1 MKSKDKIELEME
13 FFKQLTAIVLLIF
26 MCTLTGFSQEENATI
41 KALDLSAEQKNI
53 LKEQLELTK
62 QIRESIKSNLT
73 SEQKKMLANRNL
85 TRADRAKLLRKSL
98 SVRQLDNIKR
108 NQHLLR
114 DKRIRF
120 RKTISKRQ
128 MRHFRSFVRDRH
140 QRDRRRLIRRL
151 RDLIRDNITD
161 SQ

>member
-1 MKSKDKIELEME
+1 
-13 FFKQLTAIVLLIF
+13 
-26 MCTLTGFSQEENATI
+26 
-41 KALDLSAEQKNI
+41 
-53 LKEQLELTK
+53 
-62 QIRESIKSNLT
+62 
-73 SEQKKMLANRNL
+73 MLANRNL
-85 TRADRAKLLRKSL
+85 TRANRAQLLRKSL

-108 NQHLLR
+108 NQRLLR